1 MTEQQIKIIEQ
12 YLDAQE
18 GQFFTRTLS
27 RKIIAENPNLFKQG
41 NAEIDNVRAVLRYR
55 LGTIGKK
62 DRVKATKSGALRTE
76 YVREEMRPSEY
87 MAQFMERGHVTSKPD
102 WHLPSFHKKILVLS
116 DIHIP
121 YHELSALE
129 TAIDYGFK
137 NGVDGI
143 YLNGDVI
150 DFAKISRWEKD
161 PATPSAVVEVEA
173 VLNFLEGLSNL
184 GLPIY
189 YKLGNHEDRWE
200 KYIIQNAPELMAFD
214 GIQLKKILHLDEF
227 EIDLID
233 SKQVAKFGK
242 LNVIHGH
249 EFGDS
254 IFSPVNPARGL
265 FLRGKASTLAGHNH
279 QTSEHHE
286 SDLNGK
292 GVVCFSTGAL
302 CDLRPAYRPFAY
314 TKWNHGAA
322 IVELYDDGEFSVEN
336 FRIYDRK
343 IR

>member
-1 MTEQQIKIIEQ
+1 MTQQQIDIIES
-12 YLDAQE
+12 YIDKQE
-18 GQFFTRTLS
+18 AGFFTRTLA
-27 RKIIAENPNLFKQG
+27 RKIVAENPNLFEHTNG
-41 NAEIDNVRAVLRYR
+41 DIDRVRAVIRYR
-55 LGTIGKK
+55 LGTQGEKTKNKAIRTGK
-62 DRVKATKSGALRTE
+62 LRTE
-76 YVREEMRPSEY
+76 FVKDEMRPSEY
-87 MAQFMERGHVTSKPD
+87 MAQFLERGHKTSKDD

-137 NGVDGI
+137 QGVDGI

-161 PATPSAVVEVEA
+161 PAVPSAVVEVAA
-173 VLNFLEGLSNL
+173 VLNFFEGLSNL

-200 KYIIQNAPELMAFD
+200 RYILQNAPELI
-214 GIQLKKILHLDEF
+214 GLNGLQLRKVLNLDEF
-227 EIDLID
+227 EIELID

-292 GVVCFSTGAL
+292 GVVCFSTGCL

-322 IVELYDDGEFSVEN
+322 IVELYEDGEFSVEN